1 MAAGTSAFIEVDA
14 EADASQ
20 IAGHRYFDKTAQMH
34 IIKVNQGNCYV
45 TAREDEVLATVLGS
59 CVAACIRDPLI
70 GVGGMNHFMLPATEN
85 MGQSSWNSLVS
96 PELRYGNFA
105 MEQLINEILKKGGDR
120 RRLEIKVFG
129 GGNVLN
135 TSSKVGHKN
144 ADFVER
150 YLIDE
155 GFDIIA
161 SDLRGDCPRRVK
173 YYPVSGRV
181 QMQRLSGTVAG
192 TVARTE
198 EARKPRIRP
207 AEQEGSIELFD

>member
-1 MAAGTSAFIEVDA
+1 MSSSAFIEVDA
-14 EADASQ
+14 EMETGQ
-20 IAGHRYFDKTAQMH
+20 VTGHRYFDKASSLH

-45 TAREDEVLATVLGS
+45 SGREDEVLATVLGS

-70 GVGGMNHFMLPATEN
+70 GVGGMNHFMLPATDN
-85 MGQSSWNSLVS
+85 VDLSSWSSLVS

-105 MEQLINEILKKGGDR
+105 MEQLINQILKKGGDR

-135 TSSKVGHKN
+135 TTSKVGHKN

-150 YLIDE
+150 YLHDE
-155 GFDIIA
+155 GFDVVS
-161 SDLRGDCPRRVK
+161 SDLRGDCARRIK

-181 QMQRLSGTVAG
+181 QLQRLGQEAAG
-192 TVARTE
+192 SIARTE
-198 EARKPRIRP
+198 QVRTPRIRP
-207 AEQEGSIELFD
+207 AAEEGSIELFD